1 MGSGGFYRRGSLI
14 HVQRLRLTNFRNY
27 ASAELRLDPGATLI
41 QGPNGHGKSN
51 LLEAIHMLSVSR
63 STRAS
68 VEVELVN
75 SKTLEGF
82 PVHAQVGGTV
92 ATPAGEVRLQ
102 IDYAGSGALAAPGR
116 VGTPG
121 VHKTL
126 RVNGVRR
133 RSADFVGLLKAVQFT
148 PEDMDL
154 ASGPPQVRRRF
165 MDLLIAQLSH
175 RYLADWQEFSK
186 VMKQRNAL
194 LRAIREGKSRP
205 SEIEFWN
212 VTFAANA
219 GRVMHERMRALS
231 RLSELARP
239 IHFELSGAAE
249 PLAVSY
255 APSVDVGLGGQMG
268 EDARGPANAV
278 LNAIRELGRREVA
291 AGHSL
296 VGPHRDDLKAT
307 IGDVDVA
314 SFASRGQA
322 RTVVL
327 AMKLA
332 EARLISE
339 SVRSQPVLLL
349 DDVMSE
355 LDPDRQRHV
364 LDFTSRYEQ
373 VLITTAEPGLGDA
386 LGSGGERRV
395 VVESG
400 TVGRS

>member
-1 MGSGGFYRRGSLI
+1 M
-14 HVQRLRLTNFRNY
+14 
-27 ASAELRLDPGATLI
+27 RLDPGVALI

-68 VEVELVN
+68 VELELVN
-75 SKTLEGF
+75 NETLGSF
-82 PVHAQVGGTV
+82 PVHAQLAGTV
-92 ATPAGEVRLQ
+92 AAPTGEMRLQ
-102 IDYAGSGALAAPGR
+102 IDYAGSGSLASPGR
-116 VGTPG
+116 DGNPG

-133 RSADFVGLLKAVQFT
+133 RSAEFVGLLKAVQFT
-148 PEDMDL
+148 PEDMEL
-154 ASGPPQVRRRF
+154 TGGPPQVRRRF

-175 RYLADWQEFSK
+175 RYLADWQDFSK

-205 SEIEFWN
+205 SEIDFWN

-239 IHFELSGAAE
+239 IHAELSGIAD
-249 PLAVSY
+249 PLTVSY
-255 APSVDVGLGGQMG
+255 APSVDVGLNGGPG
-268 EDARGPANAV
+268 DDARAPANAV
-278 LNAIRELGRREVA
+278 LDAIRELGRREIM

-355 LDPDRQRHV
+355 LDPNRQRHV

-373 VLITTAEPGLGDA
+373 VLITTAEPTLGDA
-386 LGSGGERRV
+386 LGIDRGRRF
-395 VVESG
+395 VVEAG
-400 TVGRS
+400 TVVGRQEIGDRGGLR

>member
-1 MGSGGFYRRGSLI
+1 
-14 HVQRLRLTNFRNY
+14 
-27 ASAELRLDPGATLI
+27 
-41 QGPNGHGKSN
+41 
-51 LLEAIHMLSVSR
+51 MLSVSR

-75 SKTLEGF
+75 AETLKGF
-82 PVHAQVGGTV
+82 PVHAQIAGTV
-92 ATPAGEVRLQ
+92 AGALGGPPSSELRLQ
-102 IDYAGSGALAAPGR
+102 IDYAGSGSLASPGR
-116 VGTPG
+116 DGTPG
-121 VHKTL
+121 VHKAL

-133 RSADFVGLLKAVQFT
+133 RSAEFVGLLKAVQFT
-148 PEDMDL
+148 PEDMEL
-154 ASGPPQVRRRF
+154 TGGPPMVRRRF

-212 VTFAANA
+212 VTFAAHA
-219 GRVMHERMRALS
+219 GRVMSERARALG

-239 IHFELSGAAE
+239 IHAELSGVEE

-255 APSVDVGLGGQMG
+255 APSVDV
-268 EDARGPANAV
+268 ARGADDRGAANAV
-278 LNAIRELGRREVA
+278 ADAMRELGRREIM

-296 VGPHRDDLKAT
+296 AGPHRDDVKAT
-307 IGDVDVA
+307 IGDADVA

-339 SVRSQPVLLL
+339 SVGSQPVLLL

-355 LDPDRQRHV
+355 LDPNRQRHV

-373 VLITTAEPGLGDA
+373 VLITTAEPTLGDA
-386 LGSGGERRV
+386 LGIGRERRFL
-395 VVESG
+395 VEDG
-400 TVGRS
+400 TVE